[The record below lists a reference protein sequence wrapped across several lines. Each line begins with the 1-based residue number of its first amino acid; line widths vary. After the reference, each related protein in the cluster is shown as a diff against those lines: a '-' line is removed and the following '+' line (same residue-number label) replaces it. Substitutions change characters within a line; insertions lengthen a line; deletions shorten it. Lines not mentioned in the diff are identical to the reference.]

1 MLYSS
6 RNDVASGF
14 LLLSVGAAAVDR
26 FVLLMTLTLEDRRPE
41 TDAVTVLGTAA
52 AAPASTCSASSSSMS
67 SSYASLSSKNSETS
81 ASVTPAL
88 TLMASL
94 ISLANLASWEIE
106 RFPVLGC
113 EFASL

>member
-1 MLYSS
+1 MMLPL
-6 RNDVASGF
+6 VF

-52 AAPASTCSASSSSMS
+52 WAAAPASTCSASSSSIS